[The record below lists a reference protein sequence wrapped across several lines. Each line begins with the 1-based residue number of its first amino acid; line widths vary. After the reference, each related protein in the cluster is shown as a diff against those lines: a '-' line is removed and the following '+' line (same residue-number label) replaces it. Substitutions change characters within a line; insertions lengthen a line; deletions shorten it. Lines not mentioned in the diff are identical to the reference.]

1 AWLVS
6 PHRRVTPQGFGG
18 TGGTAGPGTF
28 ISAGSAGFAGA
39 PAATAFKMTFFIG
52 CPLSVQ
58 CHRLCCSSER
68 DLFSSLCRWTSL
80 ETTGETSPD
89 KNRHQLGLIWGRLDF
104 KGRNNKKCC
113 DPDTP
118 LHVVKSA
125 AGIPST
131 SQKTNPSNSLGC
143 RLLAQNN
150 VSLRRTDWVANGGI
164 ADINGRVA
172 LAENVESDP
181 KRTRETL
188 VLEFFQSA
196 RVNSLSECKP

>member
-1 AWLVS
+1 MPPPNATS
-6 PHRRVTPQGFGG
+6 HGFDG
-18 TGGTAGPGTF
+18 TGGAAGAVTF
-28 ISAGSAGFAGA
+28 ISAASAGVASA
-39 PAATAFKMTFFIG
+39 TAATAVKMNFFIG

-131 SQKTNPSNSLGC
+131 SQRTNPSLSWMSPFGTKQRFVATHRLG
-143 RLLAQNN
+143 R
-150 VSLRRTDWVANGGI
+150 
-164 ADINGRVA
+164 
-172 LAENVESDP
+172 
-181 KRTRETL
+181 
-188 VLEFFQSA
+188 
-196 RVNSLSECKP
+196 